1 MLVRVKFRFTGGNIA
16 IQGKKRFIA
25 HHEGYHY
32 QPGDGMNANIPPGI
46 EETGAIN
53 FEPLDPTQHDASFRF
68 RVKTGP
74 SDYEFFMFTIDIN
87 T

>member
-1 MLVRVKFRFTGGNIA
+1 
-16 IQGKKRFIA
+16 
-25 HHEGYHY
+25 
-32 QPGDGMNANIPPGI
+32 MNANIPPGI